1 MAKSDQNQ
9 EQLSE
14 IMFSWKYPEYLKY
27 KKDIWWYVG
36 SIIILALLVTWL
48 FIDKNYLFA
57 IFLILFYLIVLMYEN
72 REPEIIDFVITP
84 DGVKTGHAFHYYKN
98 LDHFYI
104 IYEDN
109 GIKNLYLEFKNPL
122 MGRLIIPLDGQDA
135 VAIREY
141 LLQFIQEDLEREAE
155 PLSEQL
161 RRLLK
166 L

>member
-1 MAKSDQNQ
+1 MAKNEKSQ

-14 IMFSWKYPEYLKY
+14 VIFSWKYPEYIKY
-27 KKDIWWYVG
+27 KKNIWWYVG
-36 SIIILALLVTWL
+36 SVIVLAAVVVWL
-48 FIDKNYLFA
+48 FFVKNYLFA

-72 REPEIIDFVITP
+72 REPEIIDFFITP
-84 DGVKTGHAFHYYKN
+84 DGVKTGRSFHYYKA

-104 IYEDN
+104 IYEDH
-109 GIKNLYLEFKNPL
+109 GIKNLYLEFKNSL
-122 MGRLIIPLDGQDA
+122 LGRLIIPLDGQDA

-141 LLQFIQEDLEREAE
+141 LLQFLIEDLEREAE